1 MTWSICHSNIC
12 AYSLILTI
20 IILPRFTTTAFNW
33 LPLLPDL
40 QGQSTFQNTKWQHK
54 MSICYTFNTHCC
66 VLENT
71 HTRPIKIF
79 ITWFLL
85 QPQWTIS
92 SSGGWANTHFLQR
105 GEKAREK
112 AELARKPSRETAVL
126 RLCFKCLR

>member
-1 MTWSICHSNIC
+1 MIWFICLSNIY

-20 IILPRFTTTAFNW
+20 ITLPRFTTTAFNW

-54 MSICYTFNTHCC
+54 MSICYTFKTHCC
-66 VLENT
+66 LLENT

-85 QPQWTIS
+85 QPHWTIS
-92 SSGGWANTHFLQR
+92 SSGGWANTFSTARRKSQ
-105 GEKAREK
+105 GE
-112 AELARKPSRETAVL
+112 SRAGKKT
-126 RLCFKCLR
+126 FKKDSSATIMF